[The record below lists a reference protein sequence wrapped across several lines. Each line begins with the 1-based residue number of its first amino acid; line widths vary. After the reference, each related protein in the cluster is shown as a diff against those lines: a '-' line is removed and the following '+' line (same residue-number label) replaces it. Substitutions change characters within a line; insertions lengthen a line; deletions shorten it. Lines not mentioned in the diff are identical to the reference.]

1 MSNCWPKIW
10 GTNDEIY
17 NNDLCSV
24 NVLKI
29 KKGGTCSLHTHKAKH
44 NVFHVISGQLKIK
57 TDKGDSVL
65 SPGHSF
71 TVFAGTK
78 HQFQASEETICIEVM
93 FVRYDENDI
102 QRESVGFI
110 GKLAG
115 RVGPVIYEDL
125 EKNDG

>member
-24 NVLKI
+24 NILRI
-29 KKGGTCSLHTHKAKH
+29 KSGGTCSFHSHKAKH

-65 SPGHSF
+65 SRGHSF
-71 TVFAGTK
+71 TVFAGTQ
-78 HQFQASEETICIEVM
+78 HQFQALEETICIEVM

-110 GKLAG
+110 G
-115 RVGPVIYEDL
+115 
-125 EKNDG
+125 EKKDG